1 MTDKPTVQRRIDIPH
16 VEQAPP
22 YILKSSEHKIAEMIC
37 RMLDNDEISARDV
50 GTQISEFSV
59 VPNEL
64 LELVNDSLPRH
75 KKAISDPVHAAVMV
89 GNGRLRSFLQKYLV
103 AADSAVAGE
112 N

>member
-1 MTDKPTVQRRIDIPH
+1 
-16 VEQAPP
+16 
-22 YILKSSEHKIAEMIC
+22 MIC